1 MEKLKANIIARALL
15 DYSSGLLNREW
26 FWEQDLVHLNW
37 NMVLERVMNPD
48 VQARL
53 EALLAE

>member
-15 DYSSGLLNREW
+15 DYASGLLNREW

-37 NMVLERVMNPD
+37 NMVLEKVANPE